1 MLQLAAAGI
10 LDAVPACR
18 YERVQMVE
26 GLEGEFSGRTH
37 SAFGG
42 LDWILLLHLRRRS
55 FGSVVEVFS
64 GLEAG
69 GAFYCMLGRFEREV
83 ARSLGSRW

>member
-18 YERVQMVE
+18 YERDQMAE
-26 GLEGEFSGRTH
+26 ALEGELSGRTR

-42 LDWILLLHLRRRS
+42 LGWILLLHLRRGGFGWRRS
-55 FGSVVEVFS
+55 FGSVVEAFS
-64 GLEAG
+64 GLVVG
-69 GAFYCMLGRFEREV
+69 GAFYCMLGRF
-83 ARSLGSRW
+83 